1 LPEKLIPAFQEKRNS
16 ITKRQGGENIMTT
29 RGSIIRGAGTL
40 AMLILFCMSLV
51 GCGGGGGSSD
61 GGGTATLVQ
70 LVTCPSG
77 TGSTQNESIQDFSF
91 TPSNTPIT
99 VNSIVKW
106 TNETNLT
113 TPTTHTVTST
123 TVPTNG
129 SFNSGNLTAGSS
141 VCYQFTAAGTY
152 HYECSIHTQMTG
164 TVVVQ

>member
-1 LPEKLIPAFQEKRNS
+1 
-16 ITKRQGGENIMTT
+16 MTT
-29 RGSIIRGAGTL
+29 RVSILRGAGTM
-40 AMLILFCMSLV
+40 AMLVLFCVSLA
-51 GCGGGGGSSD
+51 GCSGGGSSN

-77 TGSTQNESIQDFSF
+77 TGSTQNVSITDFKF
-91 TPSNTPIT
+91 TPSNLPIT

-106 TNETNLT
+106 TNNTAS
-113 TPTTHTVTST
+113 TTHTVTST

-129 SFNSGNLTAGSS
+129 SFDSGNLTAGSS

-152 HYECSIHTQMTG
+152 QYWCSIHTTLMEG

>member
-1 LPEKLIPAFQEKRNS
+1 
-16 ITKRQGGENIMTT
+16 MTT
-29 RGSIIRGAGTL
+29 RGSIISGAGAM
-40 AMLILFCMSLV
+40 AMLVLLCMGLA

-77 TGSTQNESIQDFSF
+77 TGSTQNVSITDFQF
-91 TPSNTPIT
+91 TPSNTPAA

-106 TNETNLT
+106 TNNTAS
-113 TPTTHTVTST
+113 TTHTVTST

-129 SFNSGNLTAGSS
+129 SFNSGSLTAGSS